1 MNAAGLGRTINHV
14 MNRSRLVPYGLIA
27 LSFVPVVAGA
37 FRVTEL
43 ASGAPVDDA
52 NARFFAQP
60 LPVVLH
66 IIGATVYC
74 LLGAFQFDAVLR
86 RRRPRRHRLAGRVLI
101 PCGLAVAL
109 TGIWMA
115 VFYDLPPV
123 DGLGVMVL
131 RLVFGGTMA
140 LAIVWGFACVR
151 RRDFTAHRAWMM
163 RAYAIGLG
171 AGTQA
176 FTHLPWL
183 VSGNVPDERG
193 RFVAMAAGWLIN
205 LAVAEWFIR
214 RSRRRPAPAL
224 VTARPPAPASSTLP
238 G

>member
-1 MNAAGLGRTINHV
+1 MNAARRRRTIEHV

-43 ASGAPVDDA
+43 ASGAPVDDG

-86 RRRPRRHRLAGRVLI
+86 RRRPGWHRVAGRVLI
-101 PCGLAVAL
+101 PCGLAAAL

-123 DGLGVMVL
+123 DGLGVMLL
-131 RLVFGGTMA
+131 RLVFGGAMA
-140 LAIVWGFACVR
+140 LAIVLGFACVR

-183 VSGNVPDERG
+183 VAGNVPDERG
-193 RFVAMAAGWLIN
+193 RFTAMAAGWLIN

-214 RSRRRPAPAL
+214 RSRRRPAPAG
-224 VTARPPAPASSTLP
+224 TAATALLP
-238 G
+238 VR